1 MRLLL
6 KLFLILCLLIAGIYA
21 ATALWLPY
29 ILARQLP
36 PGWQLEELKSGYPGL
51 AGITIDRLRVKGKY
65 GLAGIALTS
74 SDLRFTYRGLKS
86 DIGLVSVDVYLHTA
100 ESDSAD
106 SPTLDDLSL
115 PVTKLTGELP
125 QLAIRKMRLALHRT
139 NDSQVE
145 AARPLLL
152 DFEAFDLS
160 PRADQGFHLVSQAVF
175 AESQRFKGRLDIDVS
190 QKLSNALIR
199 FPANMDLPAWLLV
212 DIKQESQPA
221 STTTRI
227 EAVFNADSADRD
239 WLDSVLAESTGNMFT
254 RIGGNLEIQANFA
267 GQDLQNMESLSLSS
281 ENLQLLSGSG
291 VISLDAELLANI
303 EGDEIVVSL
312 QAPAEIDFQGETNL
326 IDELLTDTF
335 PGLKLAPGSE
345 MDVSTVLGLDS
356 KFHFLPGH
364 TPSIRFSG
372 DLKTDLNSGTGSLSL
387 LSNGLQIEV
396 VDLNQPKSTS
406 VHGEARVD
414 LRINTPFSYTS
425 EDLQIAADSLSIT
438 GDLKSDEGKLVST
451 GGGTMMQA
459 RLKPGPVSVE
469 KIDMTWQELD
479 LTGLT
484 GTVVTHTQGFTTEF
498 DNEKWTGFDFDMNYT
513 LLGKTDISGAGT
525 TKFANGPEIPF
536 EFTGN
541 PEAQRWDIRFP
552 PATIELKKIRKLLSV
567 AHFELPASIK
577 LAQGYIEFQGEALL
591 TDRITANMSIGGFEM
606 AGSMHESTARKASFT
621 FDAGYDDRLWANG
634 PVFIEA
640 LDLAGGIEM
649 TNIRFELELD
659 GTEHFKLKNLY
670 AEVFDGRIELGGLQ
684 LSENR
689 VEDTTVKL
697 SHINL
702 SQLLAYADIDG
713 LAGTGY
719 LDISL
724 PVGSDA
730 TGLHIKDGIFGS
742 TGPGR
747 IAYTKEG
754 LAASNI
760 GMQAIE
766 NFQFKD
772 LSGTLNYQSDGAYL
786 MAMRLDGKNPD
797 LYGGHPVVFNLNI
810 NGSLPALFEAMFVTG
825 SFEESILKE
834 IKSR

>member
-6 KLFLILCLLIAGIYA
+6 KLFLILCLLIAGVYA
-21 ATALWLPY
+21 ATPLWLPY

-36 PGWQLEELKSGYPGL
+36 PGWQLEELQSGYPGL
-51 AGITIDRLRVKGKY
+51 AGITIDRLRVRGEY
-65 GLAGIALTS
+65 GTAGIALTS
-74 SDLRFTYRGLKS
+74 SDLRFTYQGLKS
-86 DIGLVSVDVYLHTA
+86 NIGLVSVDVYLHAA
-100 ESDSAD
+100 ESGSAD
-106 SPTLDDLSL
+106 TPTLDDLSL
-115 PVTKLTGELP
+115 PVTKLTGEFP
-125 QLAIRKMRLALHRT
+125 QLAIRKLRVALHRT
-139 NDSQVE
+139 NDSNE
-145 AARPLLL
+145 GAGHPLLL
-152 DFEAFDLS
+152 DFEAFELS
-160 PRADQGFHLVSQAVF
+160 PRADQGFHLVSQAII

-190 QKLSNALIR
+190 QKSVNALIR
-199 FPANMDLPAWLLV
+199 FPANTDLPPWLVV
-212 DIKQESQPA
+212 DIKQEPQPA

-227 EAVFNADSADRD
+227 DAIFNADLANRE
-239 WLDSVLAESTGNMFT
+239 WLDSVLADSTGNMFT
-254 RIGGNLEIQANFA
+254 RIGGNLEMQADFA
-267 GQDLQNMESLSLSS
+267 GQDLQNMERLSLSS
-281 ENLQLLSGSG
+281 KNLQLLSGGG
-291 VISLDAELLANI
+291 VIDLNAELLADR
-303 EGDEIVVSL
+303 EDDEIVVSL
-312 QAPAEIDFQGETNL
+312 QAPAEIDFQGETTL
-326 IDELLTDTF
+326 IDELLTGTI
-335 PGLKLAPGSE
+335 PGLKLTPHSE
-345 MDVSTVLGLDS
+345 LVVSSVLGPDS
-356 KFHFLPGH
+356 KFHFFPGQS
-364 TPSIRFSG
+364 PSSRFNG
-372 DLKTDLNSGTGSLSL
+372 DIKVDLNSGTGSLSL

-396 VDLNQPKSTS
+396 ADLNQPKSTS

-414 LRINTPFSYTS
+414 LKINTPFSYAS
-425 EDLQIAADSLSIT
+425 EDLHIAADGLSIT

-451 GGGTMMQA
+451 GAGTMMQA

-484 GTVVTHTQGFTTEF
+484 GTVVTHTQGFSTEL
-498 DNEKWTGFDFDMNYT
+498 DNEKWTGFDFDINYT

-525 TKFANGPEIPF
+525 TKFASGPEIPF
-536 EFTGN
+536 EFAGN

-552 PATIELKKIRKLLSV
+552 PATIELTKLRKLLSV
-567 AHFELPASIK
+567 AHFELPDSIK
-577 LAQGYIEFQGEALL
+577 LAEGYIEFQGEALL
-591 TDRITANMSIGGFEM
+591 TDRITAKMRIGGSQM
-606 AGSMHESTARKASFT
+606 AGSMHESAARKASFT

-649 TNIRFELELD
+649 TNIRFELELE

-670 AEVFDGRIELGGLQ
+670 AEVFDGQIELGGLQ

-689 VEDTTVKL
+689 FEDTAVKL

-713 LAGTGY
+713 LAGTGF

-730 TGLHIKDGIFGS
+730 TGLHIQNGIFGS

-747 IAYTKEG
+747 IAYSKEG

-760 GMQAIE
+760 GLQAIE

-786 MAMRLDGKNPD
+786 MAIRLDGKNPD

-810 NGSLPALFEAMFVTG
+810 NGSLPALFETMFVTG